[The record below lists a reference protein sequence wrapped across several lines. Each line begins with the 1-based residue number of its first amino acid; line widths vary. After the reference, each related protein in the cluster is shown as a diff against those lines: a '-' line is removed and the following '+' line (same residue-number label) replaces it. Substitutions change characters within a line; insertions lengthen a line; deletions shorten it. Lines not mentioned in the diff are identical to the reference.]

1 MKKYT
6 KTIDGKQVIK
16 PANKIV
22 IVKDGTQTFNPTEEM
37 ILNDGW
43 TEYVPVVEEPTEEEI
58 FNREKEHMIE
68 EIMRYDSSEE
78 VNIFYVQNIPMWL
91 DKATRAGL
99 MLRFQA
105 ETAIGETETSL
116 WYNSMEFKLPIET
129 ATQMLYAIEVYAS
142 KCYDKT
148 QYHIAEVSKITDI
161 DELRHYD
168 YRHDYP
174 EKLSF

>member
-1 MKKYT
+1 MKRYFKEING
-6 KTIDGKQVIK
+6 KTVYKTRQQ
-16 PANKIV
+16 IV
-22 IVKDGTQTFNPTEEM
+22 ITKDGMNTYNPTEEM

-68 EIMRYDSSEE
+68 EITRYDSSEE
-78 VNIFYVQNIPMWL
+78 VNIFYVQDIPMWL

-116 WYNSMEFKLPIET
+116 WYNSIEFKLPIET

-168 YRHDYP
+168 YRTGYP
-174 EKLSF
+174 EPLRF

>member
-1 MKKYT
+1 MKRYFKEING
-6 KTIDGKQVIK
+6 KTVYKTRQQ
-16 PANKIV
+16 IV
-22 IVKDGTQTFNPTEEM
+22 ITKDGMNTYNPTEEM
-37 ILNDGW
+37 IFNDGW

-68 EIMRYDSSEE
+68 EITRYDSSEE
-78 VNIFYVQNIPMWL
+78 VNIFYVREMPMWL

-105 ETAIGETETSL
+105 ETVTGESDTSL
-116 WYNSMEFKLPIET
+116 WYNGMEFKLPIET

-168 YRHDYP
+168 YRTGYP
-174 EKLSF
+174 EPLRF

>member
-1 MKKYT
+1 MKRYLKEING
-6 KTIDGKQVIK
+6 KTVYKTRQQ
-16 PANKIV
+16 IV
-22 IVKDGTQTFNPTEEM
+22 ITKDGMSTYNPTEEM

-43 TEYVPVVEEPTEEEI
+43 VEYVPVVEEPTKEEL
-58 FNREKEHMIE
+58 FTREKEHMIE
-68 EIMRYDSSEE
+68 EITRYDSSEE
-78 VNIFYVQNIPMWL
+78 VNIFYVQEMPMWL

-105 ETAIGETETSL
+105 ETVTGETETSL
-116 WYNSMEFKLPIET
+116 WYNGMEFKLPIET
-129 ATQMLYAIEVYAS
+129 ATQMLYALEVYAS

-168 YRHDYP
+168 YRTGYP
-174 EKLSF
+174 EPLRF